1 MPNQRAHRL
10 PRAAAAAS
18 SDTMMVYELA
28 KRSHDGLVVRLLR
41 DPLRDQVVLRYRD
54 LRTARS
60 SRRVSRTSGRSMLSI
75 IRTPT
80 VSLARRRT
88 PELQPLVSVSV

>member
-28 KRSHDGLVVRLLR
+28 KRSHDGLVVRLLW

-54 LRTARS
+54 LRNGEVFAARVPNERALDAFHQNAYRLACSTAD
-60 SRRVSRTSGRSMLSI
+60 
-75 IRTPT
+75 
-80 VSLARRRT
+80 A
-88 PELQPLVSVSV
+88 